1 MSDPLLKDSGARP
14 VSPASRRKDIAAREQ
29 VKLGLVRCLKLAVAG
44 MSYRLFRSFITVAIL
59 GLAVAFLVHMLSFSI
74 LSQSTREAARAEL
87 AGNRRLGEIVTRM
100 ATPDAPREVLRE
112 LARGRPERLAE
123 YRRFAEYERAA
134 APGADFERAVQT
146 ARELERLGRFLEGL
160 PVSMRAALLGDRTA
174 DQLWPELTDADKLGR
189 FWRQLEAFHVRL
201 PGVDEGQFRSLVGAE
216 RSALSAAVGAIATGH
231 QRASERLLARYPGRS
246 ASELAAAPPPD
257 LPAALADAGF
267 AVAQADVE
275 RLKSFSDGLRIRAE
289 LKRLLIDSD
298 VRAAVS
304 RELGM
309 KLSEVSVDS
318 VARGVQDGERAAWL
332 SQVLAKADAGF
343 ALPAPQLLAL
353 LQGWDRERLLLAA
366 AGGSDGAEAAG
377 GLETRVR
384 WLIALSFIVCVVGVA
399 NAMLMS
405 VTERFTEIATMK
417 CLGAM
422 DGFVMMM
429 FVFEAMLQGVLG
441 GVVGTLLGTLLALLR
456 AAIDFGQLL
465 GASLDAIGGLFL
477 ASGAS
482 FLVGIALAALA
493 AIGPAWIASRLA
505 PMEAMRV
512 E

>member
-1 MSDPLLKDSGARP
+1 
-14 VSPASRRKDIAAREQ
+14 VAREQ

-59 GLAVAFLVHMLSFSI
+59 ALAVAFLVHMLSFSI
-74 LSQSTREAARAEL
+74 LSQSTREAAQSEL
-87 AGNRRLGEIVTRM
+87 SSSRRLGEIVTRM

-112 LARGRPERLAE
+112 LSLGRPERISE
-123 YRRFAEYERAA
+123 YRRFAGPGIDLERVT
-134 APGADFERAVQT
+134 RT
-146 ARELERLGRFLEGL
+146 ARELTRIGRFLEGL
-160 PVSMRAALLGDRTA
+160 PISMRAALLGDRA
-174 DQLWPELTDADKLGR
+174 PDQLWAELADAAKLER
-189 FWRQLEAFHVRL
+189 FWRQLEAFRVRL
-201 PGVDEGQFRSLVGAE
+201 PGVDRAQFAALVGAE
-216 RSALSAAVGAIATGH
+216 RRSLSDAVSAISAGH
-231 QRASERLLARYPGRS
+231 EQAAARLLSRYPGRS
-246 ASELAAAPPPD
+246 APELAAAPPAD
-257 LPAALADAGF
+257 LPAALADSGF
-267 AVAQADVE
+267 AVDPADVE
-275 RLKSFSDGLRIRAE
+275 RLRAFSEGLRIRAE

-298 VRAAVS
+298 VRAAIS
-304 RELGM
+304 RELGI

-318 VARGVQDGERAAWL
+318 VARGVQDAERAAWL
-332 SQVLAKADAGF
+332 SEVLTRADATF
-343 ALPAPQLLAL
+343 AVPAPQLHGL
-353 LQGWDRERLLLAA
+353 LQGWDRERLLIAA
-366 AGGSDGAEAAG
+366 AGADAAEAGAG
-377 GLETRVR
+377 LGTRVR

-429 FVFEAMLQGVLG
+429 FVFEAILQGVLG
-441 GVVGTLLGTLLALLR
+441 GVVGIAVGTLLALLR
-456 AAIDFGQLL
+456 AALDFGQLL
-465 GASLDAIGGLFL
+465 GASGGALGELLL

-482 FLVGIALAALA
+482 FLVGIGLAALA